1 MDEQKPK
8 ILLIDDEKF
17 YLDVL
22 VELLTHDHQ
31 VIVAKNAAQALKR
44 ALVKPV
50 PDLILL
56 DVLLPD
62 MDGYEICRRL
72 KEDPDT
78 AGIPVIFLTV
88 LNEVEDEI
96 KGFELGAVDYISK
109 PISPPVVLS
118 RVKTHLALIKA
129 RRALEDQNL
138 VLERRVRERT
148 FEISLT
154 QDVAIYCMAS
164 LAETRDSETGN
175 HIRRTQH
182 YVRLLC
188 EYLKDHPAY
197 SGYLDAKTIDLLFKS
212 APLHDIG
219 KVGVPDRILL
229 KPGKL
234 NEIEWREMKKHTI
247 YGYEALLRAEEE
259 QGSTTFLKVA
269 RDIVVS
275 HHERWDGEG
284 YPAGLKGEEIP
295 VSGRLMA
302 LADVY
307 DALISRRVYKAPYKH
322 ENAASYILE
331 QRGAQFDPLVV
342 DAFEALQEE
351 FHHIARQFPDSTV

>member
-1 MDEQKPK
+1 MEERKPR
-8 ILLIDDEKF
+8 ILLVDDENF

-22 VELLTHDHQ
+22 VELLRGDHQ

-44 ALVKPV
+44 ALANPA

-62 MDGYEICRRL
+62 MDGYGICRQL
-72 KEDPDT
+72 KENPRT

-88 LNEVEDEI
+88 MNEVEDEI
-96 KGFELGAVDYISK
+96 KGFHLGAVDYITK
-109 PISPPVVLS
+109 PISPPIVLR
-118 RVKTHLALIKA
+118 RVKTHLALIQA

-138 VLERRVRERT
+138 VLEKRVRERT
-148 FEISLT
+148 FEISRT
-154 QDVAIYCMAS
+154 QDVAIFCMAS

-175 HIRRTQH
+175 HIHRTQH
-182 YVRLLC
+182 YVRLLS
-188 EYLKDHPAY
+188 EYLKDYPAFRP
-197 SGYLDAKTIDLLFKS
+197 YLDTKTIDLLFKS

-234 NEIEWREMKKHTI
+234 NDLEWREMKKHTL
-247 YGYEALLRAEEE
+247 YGHEALLRAEEE

-269 RDIVVS
+269 REIVVS

-295 VSGRLMA
+295 ISGRLMA

-307 DALISRRVYKAPYKH
+307 DALISRRVYKAPFLHKS
-322 ENAASYILE
+322 AVSYILD
-331 QRGAQFDPLVV
+331 QRGAQFDPVVV

-351 FHHIARQFPDSTV
+351 FQRVARQFPDSTV

>member
-1 MDEQKPK
+1 MEERKPR
-8 ILLIDDEKF
+8 ILLVDDESF

-22 VELLTHDHQ
+22 IELLANDHQ
-31 VIVAKNAAQALKR
+31 VSVAKNGAQALKR
-44 ALVKPV
+44 AKASPA

-62 MDGYEICRRL
+62 IDGYEVCRHLR
-72 KEDPDT
+72 ENPAT

-88 LNEVEDEI
+88 MREVEDEI
-96 KGFELGAVDYISK
+96 KGFELGAVDYITK
-109 PISPPVVLS
+109 PISPPIVQS

-129 RRALEDQNL
+129 RRALEYQNL
-138 VLERRVRERT
+138 VLEQRVKERT
-148 FEISLT
+148 FEISRT
-154 QDVAIYCMAS
+154 QDVAIFCLAS

-182 YVRLLC
+182 YVRLLS
-188 EYLKDHPAY
+188 EYLKDHPEY
-197 SGYLDAKTIDLLFKS
+197 SVQLDKKTIDLLFKS

-234 NEIEWREMKKHTI
+234 NEIEWREMKKHTL

-269 RDIVVS
+269 REIVVS
-275 HHERWDGEG
+275 HHERWDGQG
-284 YPAGLKGEEIP
+284 YPSGLKGEEIP

-307 DALISRRVYKAPYKH
+307 DALITRRVYKAPYKH
-322 ENAASYILE
+322 KDAAAYILE
-331 QRGAQFDPLVV
+331 QRGAQFDPVVV

-351 FHHIARQFPDSTV
+351 FQSIARRFPDSAV